1 MALAFESGMQNLV
14 YQMDQGSG
22 RKVIHAAL
30 FALFA
35 FAMAA
40 LYTFTNF
47 QGLRDARAMEE
58 AQLARNFAQRGRLV
72 TQCVRPFEIGRLAER
87 SPDGTTAVREHP
99 DLGHPPVWP
108 ALLAGAFKLVGLPE
122 PGTPT
127 TAYVSGMDYLPVA
140 ASHFFTALAAILVWL
155 LGGKLFDQRV
165 GVLAA
170 SSFLLS
176 DLVWRGSLLG
186 SDLSAAVFFALAA
199 VYAGVWAAE
208 LPPGGGPETE
218 QGPVGRWLIPLGLA
232 ALLAATAFLTRY
244 AVGIAAWIVVFL
256 HVGVSRRRQP
266 WKKAI
271 LFAALAVLPVV
282 PWMARNVALCGRP
295 FGFVVHELLA
305 DTTLFPG
312 DALARSL
319 SAELP
324 DVASAFYALQ
334 IKAVANLRT
343 FFAQGFGLAS
353 GGILLALFG
362 AMYLHRF
369 VRHASRT
376 LRWCLLPAGAIAILN
391 AAAFGAESLRALV
404 VFWPLALPYG
414 WAFFL
419 VLLDRLQFEMRAFAS
434 AAITAV
440 LLLTA
445 LPLLA
450 HVLPPR
456 SGLPY
461 PPYFHSYVGWVT
473 AMLEPDEC
481 LTTDIPWA
489 TAWYGGRTSILLPRD
504 IDGFY
509 QIAEKH
515 QRISLAY
522 FTTVT
527 RDKPWVRG
535 LSDPTAPEYTWYQ
548 VFAAGKVPGNF
559 PLTHG
564 RFLAGSD
571 QLILADR
578 QRW

>member
-47 QGLRDARAMEE
+47 QGMRDARAMEE
-58 AQLARNFAQRGRLV
+58 AQLARNFAESGRLD
-72 TQCVRPFEIGRLAER
+72 TQCVRPFAIGRLAAR
-87 SPDGTTAVREHP
+87 SPAGGNAVIGQP
-99 DLGHPPVWP
+99 DLLHPPVWP
-108 ALLAGAFKLVGLPE
+108 AILAGAFHLVGMPK

-127 TAYVSGMDYLPVA
+127 TSYVNGMDYLPVA
-140 ASHFFTALAAILVWL
+140 TSHFFTALAAILVWL
-155 LGGKLFDQRV
+155 LGCKLFDHRV

-176 DLVWRGSLLG
+176 DLAWRWSLLG
-186 SDLSAAVFFALAA
+186 SDLAAATCFALAA

-208 LPPGGGPETE
+208 LPAGGGAEAE
-218 QGPVGRWLIPLGLA
+218 QGGVGRWLVPLVLA
-232 ALLAATAFLTRY
+232 ALLTAAAFLTRY
-244 AVGIAAWIVVFL
+244 ASGIVALTVVFL
-256 HVGVSRRRQP
+256 HLGASRRRRP
-266 WKKAI
+266 WAKAA
-271 LFAALAVLPVV
+271 LFAVLAVLPAI
-282 PWMARNVALCGRP
+282 PWLARNVAACGLP
-295 FGFVVHELLA
+295 FGLVFHQLLA
-305 DTTLFPG
+305 GTYLFPG

-319 SAELP
+319 APEMP
-324 DVASAFYALQ
+324 DAGTAFYAVQ
-334 IKAVANLRT
+334 IKAIANLRA
-343 FFAQGFGLAS
+343 FFGQDFGFAG
-353 GGILLALFG
+353 GGIVLALFG

-376 LRWCLLPAGAIAILN
+376 LRWCLLPAGLVAILN
-391 AAAFGAESLRALV
+391 AAAFGEESLRVLAI
-404 VFWPLALPYG
+404 FWPLAWPYG

-419 VLLDRLQFEMRAFAS
+419 VLLDRLQFEVRAFAS

-445 LPLLA
+445 LPLLMN
-450 HVLPPR
+450 VLPPR
-456 SGLPY
+456 TGLPY
-461 PPYFHSYVGWVT
+461 PPYFHSYIGWVT
-473 AMLEPDEC
+473 SMLEPAEC

-489 TAWYGGRTSILLPRD
+489 TAWYGGRTSIQLPRD

-509 QIAEKH
+509 RIAEQH

-535 LSDPTAPEYTWYQ
+535 LSDPTSPEYTWYQ
-548 VFAAGKVPGNF
+548 VFAQGKVPGNF

>member
-47 QGLRDARAMEE
+47 QGMRDARAMEE
-58 AQLARNFAQRGRLV
+58 AQLARNFAESGRLD
-72 TQCVRPFEIGRLAER
+72 TQCVRPFAIGRLAAR
-87 SPDGTTAVREHP
+87 SPAGGNAVIGQP
-99 DLGHPPVWP
+99 DLLHPPVWP
-108 ALLAGAFKLVGLPE
+108 AILAGAFHLVGMPK

-127 TAYVSGMDYLPVA
+127 TSYVNGMDYLPVA
-140 ASHFFTALAAILVWL
+140 TSHFFTALAAILVWL
-155 LGGKLFDQRV
+155 LGCKLFDHRV

-176 DLVWRGSLLG
+176 DLAWRWSLLG
-186 SDLSAAVFFALAA
+186 SDLAAATCFALAA

-208 LPPGGGPETE
+208 LPAGGGAEAE
-218 QGPVGRWLIPLGLA
+218 QGGVGRWLVPLVLA
-232 ALLAATAFLTRY
+232 ALLTAAAFLTRY
-244 AVGIAAWIVVFL
+244 ASGIVALTVVFL
-256 HVGVSRRRQP
+256 HLGASRRRRP
-266 WKKAI
+266 WAKAA
-271 LFAALAVLPVV
+271 LFAVLAVLPAI
-282 PWMARNVALCGRP
+282 PWLARNVAACGLP
-295 FGFVVHELLA
+295 FGLVFHQLLA
-305 DTTLFPG
+305 GTYLFPG
-312 DALARSL
+312 GALARSL
-319 SAELP
+319 APEMP
-324 DVASAFYALQ
+324 DAGTAFYAVQ
-334 IKAVANLRT
+334 IKAIANLRA
-343 FFAQGFGLAS
+343 FFGQDFGFAG
-353 GGILLALFG
+353 GGIVLALFG

-376 LRWCLLPAGAIAILN
+376 LRWCLLPAGLVAILN
-391 AAAFGAESLRALV
+391 AAAFGEESLRVLAI
-404 VFWPLALPYG
+404 FWPLALPYA

-419 VLLDRLQFEMRAFAS
+419 VLLDRLQFEVRAFAS

-445 LPLLA
+445 LPLLMN
-450 HVLPPR
+450 VLPPR
-456 SGLPY
+456 TGLPY
-461 PPYFHSYVGWVT
+461 PPYFHSYIGWVT
-473 AMLEPDEC
+473 SMLEPEEC

-489 TAWYGGRTSILLPRD
+489 TAWYGGRTSIQLPRD

-509 QIAEKH
+509 RIAEQH

-535 LSDPTAPEYTWYQ
+535 LSDPTSPEYTWYQ
-548 VFAAGKVPGNF
+548 VFAQGKVPGNF

>member
-47 QGLRDARAMEE
+47 QGMRDARAMEE
-58 AQLARNFAQRGRLV
+58 AQLARNFAESGRLD
-72 TQCVRPFEIGRLAER
+72 TQCVRPFAIGRLAAR
-87 SPDGTTAVREHP
+87 SPAGGNAVIGQP
-99 DLGHPPVWP
+99 DLLHPPVWP
-108 ALLAGAFKLVGLPE
+108 AILAGAFHLVGMPK

-127 TAYVSGMDYLPVA
+127 TSYVNGMDYLPVA
-140 ASHFFTALAAILVWL
+140 TSHFFTALAAILVWL
-155 LGGKLFDQRV
+155 LGCKLFDHRV

-176 DLVWRGSLLG
+176 DLAWRWSLLG
-186 SDLSAAVFFALAA
+186 SDLAAATCFALAA

-208 LPPGGGPETE
+208 LPAGGGAEAE
-218 QGPVGRWLIPLGLA
+218 QGGVGRWLVPLVLA
-232 ALLAATAFLTRY
+232 ALLTAAAFLTRY
-244 AVGIAAWIVVFL
+244 ASGIVALTVVFL
-256 HVGVSRRRQP
+256 HLGASRRRRP
-266 WKKAI
+266 WAKAA
-271 LFAALAVLPVV
+271 LFAVLAVLPAI
-282 PWMARNVALCGRP
+282 PWLARNVAACGLP
-295 FGFVVHELLA
+295 FGLVFHQLLA
-305 DTTLFPG
+305 GTYLFPG

-319 SAELP
+319 APEMP
-324 DVASAFYALQ
+324 DAGTAFYAVQ
-334 IKAVANLRT
+334 IKAIGNLRA
-343 FFAQGFGLAS
+343 FFGQDFGFAG
-353 GGILLALFG
+353 GGIVLALFG

-376 LRWCLLPAGAIAILN
+376 LRWCLLPAGLVAILN
-391 AAAFGAESLRALV
+391 AAAFGEESLRVLAI
-404 VFWPLALPYG
+404 FWPLALPYA

-419 VLLDRLQFEMRAFAS
+419 VLLDRLQFEVRAFAS

-445 LPLLA
+445 LPLLMN
-450 HVLPPR
+450 VLPPR
-456 SGLPY
+456 TGLPY
-461 PPYFHSYVGWVT
+461 PPYFHSYIGWVT
-473 AMLEPDEC
+473 SMLEPGEC

-489 TAWYGGRTSILLPRD
+489 TAWYGGRTSIQLPRD

-509 QIAEKH
+509 RIAEQH

-535 LSDPTAPEYTWYQ
+535 LSDPTSPEYTWYQ
-548 VFAAGKVPGNF
+548 VFAQGKVPGNF

>member
-47 QGLRDARAMEE
+47 QGMRDARAMEE
-58 AQLARNFAQRGRLV
+58 AQLARNFAESGRLD
-72 TQCVRPFEIGRLAER
+72 TQCVRPFAIGRLAAR
-87 SPDGTTAVREHP
+87 SPAGGNAVIGQP
-99 DLGHPPVWP
+99 DLLHPPVWP
-108 ALLAGAFKLVGLPE
+108 AILAGAFHLVGMPK

-127 TAYVSGMDYLPVA
+127 TSYVNGMDYLPVA
-140 ASHFFTALAAILVWL
+140 TSHFFTALAAILVWL
-155 LGGKLFDQRV
+155 LGCKLFDHRV

-176 DLVWRGSLLG
+176 DLAWRWSLLG
-186 SDLSAAVFFALAA
+186 SDLAAATCFALAA

-208 LPPGGGPETE
+208 LPAGGGAEAE
-218 QGPVGRWLIPLGLA
+218 QGGVGRWLVPLVLA
-232 ALLAATAFLTRY
+232 ALLTAAAFLTRY
-244 AVGIAAWIVVFL
+244 ASGIVALTVVFL
-256 HVGVSRRRQP
+256 HLGASRRRRP
-266 WKKAI
+266 WAKAA
-271 LFAALAVLPVV
+271 LFAVLAVLPAI
-282 PWMARNVALCGRP
+282 PWVARNVAACGLP
-295 FGFVVHELLA
+295 FGLVFHQLLA
-305 DTTLFPG
+305 GTYLFPG

-319 SAELP
+319 APEMP
-324 DVASAFYALQ
+324 DAGTAFYAVQ
-334 IKAVANLRT
+334 IKAIANLRA
-343 FFAQGFGLAS
+343 FFGQDFGFAG
-353 GGILLALFG
+353 GGIVLALFG

-376 LRWCLLPAGAIAILN
+376 LRWCLLPAGLVAILN
-391 AAAFGAESLRALV
+391 AAAFGEESLRVLAI
-404 VFWPLALPYG
+404 FWPLALPYA

-419 VLLDRLQFEMRAFAS
+419 VLLDRLQFEVRAFAS

-445 LPLLA
+445 LPLLMN
-450 HVLPPR
+450 VLPPR
-456 SGLPY
+456 TGLPY
-461 PPYFHSYVGWVT
+461 PPYFHSYIGWVT
-473 AMLEPDEC
+473 SMLEPEEC

-489 TAWYGGRTSILLPRD
+489 TAWYGGRTSIQLPRD

-509 QIAEKH
+509 RIAEQH

-535 LSDPTAPEYTWYQ
+535 LSDPTSPEYTWYQ
-548 VFAAGKVPGNF
+548 VFAQGKVPGNF